1 MASSN
6 APPASAPAA
15 GPAPTMLHQHAKRS
29 AATVTD
35 AMTHLL
41 RDRHASAHAL
51 TRQLRSSVYD
61 ADERRAAVRALDGEM
76 AQLDAGLSP
85 LYALVKGVPSTVT
98 LLEHAFDAY
107 KHMHE
112 SLVRF
117 ETHLHQQYGIKPVAD
132 DAAAVLPG
140 IDKDR
145 GSRNVDGDEEDGV
158 VDPIAAAQ
166 AAQAQQAHYNLYG
179 DSGAVK
185 HNIGVGTG
193 AGARSNNYY
202 YKTNSRSS
210 LLSTY
215 SPFKPF
221 VSSAAAL
228 PAEPLAARGRSGD
241 VTSDA
246 MSAHL
251 TMPSPGVSAA
261 ARDDPRQLHAR
272 VPAAAATDRRREQ
285 RPEPVVMP
293 KTPRLEDYGL
303 DVNELQAL
311 QLGSDGLGDHGLGVG
326 MSVGMGMGMATQPV
340 GLNTPGGLDA
350 AAADDQTFELPSSYG
365 RHRGGGGGGHAG
377 GLGGTSV
384 AGGAASLVG
393 AYPSRH
399 STLNRKLDYD
409 DDDQDN

>member
-6 APPASAPAA
+6 APPAAAA
-15 GPAPTMLHQHAKRS
+15 GPVPTMLHQHAKRS

-35 AMTHLL
+35 TMTHLL

-61 ADERRAAVRALDGEM
+61 AGERRAAMRALDGEM
-76 AQLDAGLSP
+76 AQLDAGLGP

-117 ETHLHQQYGIKPVAD
+117 ETHLHQHYGIKPVAD

-145 GSRNVDGDEEDGV
+145 GSRNVGDNDEEGGV
-158 VDPIAAAQ
+158 VDPIAAAH

-185 HNIGVGTG
+185 HSSG
-193 AGARSNNYY
+193 AGAGSNNSY

-241 VTSDA
+241 GPSDA
-246 MSAHL
+246 INAHL
-251 TMPSPGVSAA
+251 AMPSPGISAA
-261 ARDDPRQLHAR
+261 ARDDAHQLYAR
-272 VPAAAATDRRREQ
+272 VPAAAVDRRREQ

-311 QLGSDGLGDHGLGVG
+311 QLGSDELGNNGLG
-326 MSVGMGMGMATQPV
+326 VGMGMGMAAQPV
-340 GLNTPGGLDA
+340 GLNTPSELDV
-350 AAADDQTFELPSSYG
+350 AAADDRTYEFPSSYG
-365 RHRGGGGGGHAG
+365 RHRGGGGGGHLAGAG
-377 GLGGTSV
+377 GRSV
-384 AGGAASLVG
+384 AGGAGSLMG
-393 AYPSRH
+393 GYPSRH